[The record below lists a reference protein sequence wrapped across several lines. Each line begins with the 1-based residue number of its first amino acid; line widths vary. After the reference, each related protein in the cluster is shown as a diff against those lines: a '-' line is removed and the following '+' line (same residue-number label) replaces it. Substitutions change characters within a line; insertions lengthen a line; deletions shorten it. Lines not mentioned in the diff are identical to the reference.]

1 MYIHILHVHVLKK
14 VLYYYHGDLKSCISF
29 TLNFVLDV
37 GLPPLLFADLLDLLL
52 KKSCFLSGTLRYL
65 HSELHQALHRV
76 CCYEDWLESKTLGY
90 SLTLA
95 NF

>member
-1 MYIHILHVHVLKK
+1 MYIRVLHVHVLKK

-37 GLPPLLFADLLDLLL
+37 GLPPLLFADLLDRLL
-52 KKSCFLSGTLRYL
+52 KSCFLSGTLRYL
-65 HSELHQALHRV
+65 HSELHRALHRV
-76 CCYEDWLESKTLGY
+76 CCYEDWLESKTMGY